1 MAEILQGEFVD
12 NLQIGFFCSKGLY
25 RSKFGCYNAI
35 HNPSGN
41 RKGVVEYLEVEDIMS
56 VLLLYAVT
64 TTAAVRDM
72 VRGKISNR
80 LILAGLLMAL
90 ICRILQGGIRAIL
103 PYLGNIIFPV
113 IVLYLFYLA
122 GILGAGDIKLF
133 SVIGGFIT
141 FQGLVRCMVL
151 SFAAGALFAF
161 LRMAASGTLRVRLVS
176 GIRYLTDQLQGKFYT
191 YEKVEGS
198 TGNLMHLAPAIWL
211 GLVLSR
217 LI

>member
-1 MAEILQGEFVD
+1 ME
-12 NLQIGFFCSKGLY
+12 
-25 RSKFGCYNAI
+25 
-35 HNPSGN
+35 
-41 RKGVVEYLEVEDIMS
+41 VVDIMS
-56 VLLLYAVT
+56 VLLLYTV
-64 TTAAVRDM
+64 TTAAAVQDM

-80 LILAGLLMAL
+80 LILAGLLAAL

-141 FQGLVRCMVL
+141 FQCLVRCMFF
-151 SFAAGALFAF
+151 SFAAGAVFAF